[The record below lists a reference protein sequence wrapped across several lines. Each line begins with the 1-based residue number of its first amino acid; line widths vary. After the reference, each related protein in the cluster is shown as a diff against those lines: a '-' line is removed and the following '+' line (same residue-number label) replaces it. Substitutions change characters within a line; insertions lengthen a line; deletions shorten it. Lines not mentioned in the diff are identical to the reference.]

1 MTTAVV
7 TGGSRGIGAAIV
19 RRLTAGGAEVLF
31 SYLQHEQEAAELAA
45 RTGARAV
52 LADVGVPSELDEL
65 FSQVGALDVLVNN
78 AGIASTTPMPELT
91 GQEFD
96 RVLAVNTK
104 GPLHAMQRAAGLMPR
119 GGRIVNISTMTTVWA
134 SPGESAY
141 AASKAALEQLT
152 VVAAKE
158 LGERGITVNAVSPGP
173 TDTDFL
179 RDNLPQAARDAAA
192 GMIPLGRLGT
202 PEDVADVVAFLVSDA
217 ARWVTGQN
225 VRVTGGLV

>member
-7 TGGSRGIGAAIV
+7 TGGSRGIGRALV
-19 RRLTAGGAEVLF
+19 RRLAANGAEVVF
-31 SYLQHEQEAAELAA
+31 SYLEHEEEAADLAA

-52 LADVGVPSELDEL
+52 QADVGVRADLDRL
-65 FSQVGALDVLVNN
+65 FSHVDDLDILVNN
-78 AGIASTTPMPELT
+78 AGIASTTPMVDLTEQEL
-91 GQEFD
+91 D
-96 RVLAVNTK
+96 RVFAVNTT
-104 GPLHAMQRAAGLMPR
+104 GPLHAMQHAVRRMST
-119 GGRIVNISTMTTVWA
+119 GGRVVNVSSMTTVWA

-179 RDNLPQAARDAAA
+179 RSAVPESALQATA
-192 GMIPLGRLGT
+192 GMTPLGRLGA
-202 PEDVADVVAFLVSDA
+202 PEDVADVVAFLVSEE

-225 VRVTGGLV
+225 LRVTGGLV